1 MPPWALSWIAQSQA
15 FAASSSDSRQ
25 FVRALAAMPEEL
37 AAQGYRAADP
47 FDFFNIAASTLGIYR
62 VDVDG
67 EVYWPAGEE

>member
-1 MPPWALSWIAQSQA
+1 MCSVLGIGRIERRDGDVVLVAPA
-15 FAASSSDSRQ
+15 
-25 FVRALAAMPEEL
+25 E
-37 AAQGYRAADP
+37 QGYRAADP

>member
-1 MPPWALSWIAQSQA
+1 
-15 FAASSSDSRQ
+15 
-25 FVRALAAMPEEL
+25 MPEEL

>member
-1 MPPWALSWIAQSQA
+1 MVVGVPAEREQ
-15 FAASSSDSRQ
+15 
-25 FVRALAAMPEEL
+25 